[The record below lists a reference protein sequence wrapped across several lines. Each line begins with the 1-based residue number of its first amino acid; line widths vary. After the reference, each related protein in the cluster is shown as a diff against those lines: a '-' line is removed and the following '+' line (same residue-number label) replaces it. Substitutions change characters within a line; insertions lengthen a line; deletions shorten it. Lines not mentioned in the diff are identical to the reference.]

1 MRHMA
6 SNFSVGDNVE
16 AIRSNN
22 QMRRYTPGKVIK
34 VTKGTRVNSVNS
46 SNRSAEVTICFFMCF
61 DFFTCNRCQPESMY
75 RYKIKYDQDGV
86 EEDGIPATNIKL
98 ALGTKL

>member
-1 MRHMA
+1 MRDMA
-6 SNFSVGDNVE
+6 SNFSVGDNVQ
-16 AIRSNN
+16 AIRNN
-22 QMRRYTPGKVIK
+22 NPMGRYTPGKVLK
-34 VTKGTRVNSVNS
+34 VTKGARVNS
-46 SNRSAEVTICFFMCF
+46 SNRFAEGTICFFMCF
-61 DFFTCNRCQPESMY
+61 DFFTCDQCQPESMY

>member
-1 MRHMA
+1 MRDMA

-22 QMRRYTPGKVIK
+22 PMRRYTPGKVIK
-34 VTKGTRVNSVNS
+34 VTKGTRVNRVNS
-46 SNRSAEVTICFFMCF
+46 SSRHAEGAICLFMCF
-61 DFFTCNRCQPESMY
+61 DFFTCNQCQPESMY
-75 RYKIKYDQDGV
+75 RYKIKYDQNGV